1 MRDLL
6 IFLALAAA
14 AFFVVGETI
23 GWQLGVAGQTPV
35 YVYKKDGDAQAQ
47 RRTIRRSDMPIQVSG
62 RVRDGAVT
70 VSVVFED
77 RGSFQSNREPDPA
90 DVLFEERF
98 LSGERIAIDTTVSE
112 GNGTYVVRLQFDGAT
127 GLFRVPMPN
136 SAEL

>member
-23 GWQLGVAGQTPV
+23 GWQLGIAGQTPV
-35 YVYKKDGDAQAQ
+35 YVYKQDGEARAQ
-47 RRTIRRSDMPIQVSG
+47 RRTIRRADMPIRVSG

-70 VSVVFED
+70 VSVIFED
-77 RGSFQSNREPDPA
+77 RGSFQANREPDPA
-90 DVLFEERF
+90 DVVLEERF
-98 LSGERIAIDTTVSE
+98 LTGQMIAIDEVLSE
-112 GNGTYVVRLQFDGAT
+112 GNGTYVVRLQFDVAT